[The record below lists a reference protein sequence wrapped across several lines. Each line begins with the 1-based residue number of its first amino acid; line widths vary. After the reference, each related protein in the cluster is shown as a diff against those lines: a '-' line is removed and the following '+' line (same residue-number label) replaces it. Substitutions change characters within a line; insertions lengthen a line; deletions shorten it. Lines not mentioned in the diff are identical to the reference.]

1 MTFISGLLAF
11 LKIISTLDAA
21 RINQQKD
28 FNNNSLHKE
37 TDFNIQN
44 SIIQQQSENQW
55 FKNGVETIKKKLR
68 VKKINKKA
76 KNVILFIGDGMGPST
91 VTAARIL
98 DGQKKKKKGEENVLS
113 WEEFDN
119 VALSKTY
126 NVDAQVPDSAGTATA
141 FMSGVKTNMGT
152 INVNENVTYKDCASS
167 IGNEVLSLAQYAELA
182 GLSTGVVTT
191 TRLTHATPATV
202 YASSA
207 SRNWEHDK
215 TVNDSRCKDI
225 GIQLID
231 NKYGDG
237 LEIAFGGGRCSFLPV
252 TTKDH
257 TATSYGLRGD
267 GRNLLEE
274 WEKKTNQNAKYE
286 YVTNASQLKSLKPN
300 EVDHLLGVFSYDHM
314 NYSHYRLNGTDEP
327 SLVEMV
333 EFAVK
338 VLSKNSKG
346 YFLLVEGGRID
357 HGHHANK
364 AFHAL
369 HDTVELNDAVHK
381 AKEITDSDET
391 LLIVT
396 ADHSHVFT
404 IGGYQSRGNPIF
416 GLVNN
421 ENDVALDKKR
431 YSTLGYSNGPSGK
444 INGKRKNITQADLN
458 DPDSRYQ
465 SLVPLK
471 DETHGG
477 EDVGGRPSI
486 LFEDASVRTKDRIIK
501 ELLSKYN
508 LNKLLYAASKSLK
521 RDKRFIEAKVVKK
534 IYNKELSTESL
545 TSEQSLALV
554 LDANLFKE
562 TYQHLR
568 NNALPFSSLYLSY
581 HIVKEAKNATL
592 KTFRSVTTLQRF
604 HSFSYCIKSMFS
616 L

>member
-225 GIQLID
+225 ASQLID

-300 EVDHLLGVFSYDHM
+300 EVDHLL
-314 NYSHYRLNGTDEP
+314 
-327 SLVEMV
+327 
-333 EFAVK
+333 
-338 VLSKNSKG
+338 
-346 YFLLVEGGRID
+346 GGRID

-477 EDVGGRPSI
+477 EDVGIYARGPQAHLVSGVVEQNYI
-486 LFEDASVRTKDRIIK
+486 FHVMDYALCLTEEK
-501 ELLSKYN
+501 KYICKQEG
-508 LNKLLYAASKSLK
+508 L
-521 RDKRFIEAKVVKK
+521 I
-534 IYNKELSTESL
+534 
-545 TSEQSLALV
+545 
-554 LDANLFKE
+554 
-562 TYQHLR
+562 
-568 NNALPFSSLYLSY
+568 
-581 HIVKEAKNATL
+581 
-592 KTFRSVTTLQRF
+592 
-604 HSFSYCIKSMFS
+604 
-616 L
+616 